1 MKNAHERFGFA
12 EFEKKL
18 RDTSTRIRLTADCFI
33 GERAETSAPSA
44 GHLLSAFGTDVEV
57 AALWA
62 AILTEEPIRVGGQ
75 DLKPYMV
82 QFGERPTV
90 YRGTL
95 TVPGRKRPVRHL
107 VVVSTQLSAEGDQAR
122 IIVKSNSPDLLLRAV
137 ANLHGLANDVA
148 GDGITANA
156 VLPGLTN
163 TLAIAPQSDE
173 QKRATWEQQAI
184 KRLGEPE
191 DMTGAILFLT
201 SDDAAFITG
210 QALVVD
216 GGQYRIG

>member
-33 GERAETSAPSA
+33 GERAETSAPSP

-107 VVVSTQLSAEGDQAR
+107 VVVSTQLRAEGDQAR
-122 IIVKSNSPDLLLRAV
+122 IIVKSNRPDLLLRAV
-137 ANLHGLANDVA
+137 ANLHGLPLLPDWSEWLSARLQKSGRIRQLSGLNCAPVA
-148 GDGITANA
+148 IQGTKNEFLEWIGA
-156 VLPGLTN
+156 GL
-163 TLAIAPQSDE
+163 
-173 QKRATWEQQAI
+173 K
-184 KRLGEPE
+184 
-191 DMTGAILFLT
+191 
-201 SDDAAFITG
+201 
-210 QALVVD
+210 
-216 GGQYRIG
+216 GGQIQIPPP

>member
-18 RDTSTRIRLTADCFI
+18 RDTATRIRLTADCFI
-33 GERAETSAPSA
+33 GERAERTAPSA

-62 AILTEEPIRVGGQ
+62 AILGEEAIRVGGQ

-95 TVPGRKRPVRHL
+95 NIPGRKRPVRHL
-107 VVVSTQLSAEGDQAR
+107 VVVSTQFRAEGDQAR
-122 IIVKSNSPDLLLRAV
+122 IIVKSDSPDLILRAV
-137 ANLHGLANDVA
+137 TNLHGLPLLSDWSEWFRIRLQKTGRVRPLSGLNCAPVA
-148 GDGITANA
+148 IQGTKSEFLEWIGA
-156 VLPGLTN
+156 GL
-163 TLAIAPQSDE
+163 
-173 QKRATWEQQAI
+173 KY
-184 KRLGEPE
+184 GEIQIPPP
-191 DMTGAILFLT
+191 
-201 SDDAAFITG
+201 
-210 QALVVD
+210 
-216 GGQYRIG
+216 

>member
-33 GERAETSAPSA
+33 GERAERSAPSA

-62 AILTEEPIRVGGQ
+62 AILTEEPIRVGSQ

-107 VVVSTQLSAEGDQAR
+107 VVVSTQLRAEGDQAR
-122 IIVKSNSPDLLLRAV
+122 IIVKSNSPCGPLQTCTACPCYPIGASGSPLDFRNLAV
-137 ANLHGLANDVA
+137 FGNCPA
-148 GDGITANA
+148 
-156 VLPGLTN
+156 
-163 TLAIAPQSDE
+163 
-173 QKRATWEQQAI
+173 
-184 KRLGEPE
+184 
-191 DMTGAILFLT
+191 
-201 SDDAAFITG
+201 
-210 QALVVD
+210 
-216 GGQYRIG
+216 